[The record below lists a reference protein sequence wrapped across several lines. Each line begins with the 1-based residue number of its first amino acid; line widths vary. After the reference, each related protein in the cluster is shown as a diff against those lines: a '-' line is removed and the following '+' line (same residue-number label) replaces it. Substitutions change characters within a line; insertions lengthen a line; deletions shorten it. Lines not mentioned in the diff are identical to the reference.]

1 MKVRSVG
8 IRLTTSIVFTA
19 TVLSGCAFHTALPLV
34 PFKSDSGPKVV
45 RVSLFGNAPDIIL
58 SRPALSGDSIVGAT
72 QTPLLAVQVRTHVL
86 RADSIGRLA
95 IPVTDIRGMV
105 AEPSGPSAAS
115 AATVIGLLLVAGF
128 VWFGVALGEAAQSLH
143 SHH

>member
-19 TVLSGCAFHTALPLV
+19 TVLSGCAFHNAVPLV
-34 PFKSDSGPKVV
+34 PFKSDSGPKLV
-45 RVSLFGNAPDIIL
+45 RVSLFGDAPDIIL
-58 SRPALSGDSIVGAT
+58 SRPVLSGDSLIGTT

-95 IPVTDIRGMV
+95 IPVTDIRRMV
-105 AEPSGPSAAS
+105 DGSSGSSTANT
-115 AATVIGLLLVAGF
+115 ATVIGLLTVVTF
-128 VWFGVALGEAAQSLH
+128 VALGLGLEGAVQGLH